1 MKQFLEPLG
10 ITLTDEQL
18 HQYQTYYQ
26 FLVSENKKYNLTA
39 ITEEKEVYYK
49 HFYDSVSL
57 IKTDLIKD
65 NISLCDIG
73 AGAGF
78 PSIPLKIAFP
88 SIKIYI
94 VESQTKKTNFLNALK
109 DKLNL
114 KDVTIVNERAEIFA
128 ATHLNHFDIVTARAV
143 APLNILDELCIPF
156 VKKGG
161 HFIAM
166 KSSLLENELDKA
178 KYGIITLGGQINKV
192 IPINLPYDMGERKLL
207 IVEKINLV
215 KGYPRSYAIIK
226 KKPL

>member
-10 ITLTDEQL
+10 ITLTEEQL
-18 HQYQTYYQ
+18 NQFKTYYE
-26 FLVSENKKYNLTA
+26 FLVTENKKYNLTA
-39 ITEEKEVYYK
+39 ITDEKEVYYK

-57 IKTDLIKD
+57 IKTELINDK
-65 NISLCDIG
+65 IKLCDIG
-73 AGAGF
+73 SGAGF
-78 PSIPLKIAFP
+78 PSIPLKIVFP
-88 SIKIYI
+88 LITVYI

-109 DKLNL
+109 DLLNL
-114 KDVTIVNERAEIFA
+114 DNIYIINERAEIFA
-128 ATHLNHFDIVTARAV
+128 VTHLNHFDIVTARAV
-143 APLNILDELCIPF
+143 APLNILNELCIPF

-192 IPINLPYDMGERKLL
+192 ISIQLPEDMGERSLL
-207 IVEKINLV
+207 IVEKVSLV
-215 KGYPRSYAIIK
+215 KGYPRSFALIK

>member
-57 IKTDLIKD
+57 IKTDLIKE

-114 KDVTIVNERAEIFA
+114 KDVTIVNERAETFA

-192 IPINLPYDMGERKLL
+192 ISINLPYDMGERKLL

>member
-10 ITLTDEQL
+10 ITITDEQL

-57 IKTDLIKD
+57 IKTDLIKE

>member
-57 IKTDLIKD
+57 IKTDLIKE

>member
-18 HQYQTYYQ
+18 HQYETYYQ

-88 SIKIYI
+88 SIKVYI

-143 APLNILDELCIPF
+143 APLNILNELCIPF

-161 HFIAM
+161 HFVAM

-192 IPINLPYDMGERKLL
+192 ISINLPYDMGERKLL
-207 IVEKINLV
+207 IVKKINLV